1 MLRKKGIVCAD
12 IRDIPQDA
20 VPLVSY
26 GGRKPG
32 RGGSWEYEML
42 HRLCKAD
49 EIRYWKF
56 TRGRTG
62 QLFVMP
68 DEADKALDEL
78 RERKSRQVKAICE
91 GEGNVSG
98 ERSPAYQAQILASA
112 ARVEGL
118 LERIAVA
125 LESMATNPAST
136 KEVFLNAETFEEL
149 AVGN

>member
-12 IRDIPQDA
+12 IREIPQDA

-68 DEADKALDEL
+68 EEANQALDEL
-78 RERKSRQVKAICE
+78 RERKSRQAKALCD
-91 GEGNVSG
+91 GGSNVSRDALPDALP
-98 ERSPAYQAQILASA
+98 EILASVT
-112 ARVEGL
+112 RIEL
-118 LERIAVA
+118 FIERIAVA
-125 LESMATNPAST
+125 LESIATNPETT
-136 KEVFLNAETFEEL
+136 KEVFLDAETLQEL
-149 AVGN
+149 AVHN